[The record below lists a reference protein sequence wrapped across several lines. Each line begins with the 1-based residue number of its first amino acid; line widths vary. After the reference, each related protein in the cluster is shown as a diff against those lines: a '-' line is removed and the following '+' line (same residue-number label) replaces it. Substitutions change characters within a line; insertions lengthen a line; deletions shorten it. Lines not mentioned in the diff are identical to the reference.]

1 MHSTVTYKIS
11 DIRSFQFGAN
21 SNYEIFPPFWLS
33 LFRSALGSSGTNREQ
48 EWVTWQNRRPIK
60 SGSRDTKLRPISG
73 LYSYVMGMRL
83 ATWLRLRLPVSLPC
97 RWVVYSEEL
106 GSSQPSEPSPWRES
120 DKVKSEHLPCNKI
133 YIHFILISL
142 VEIHYLAKKLMT
154 FLLRWDYWRVQR
166 RWFCFSYPSPKT
178 G

>member
-1 MHSTVTYKIS
+1 MFFKTSLSSWPIEFQNQQAEPL
-11 DIRSFQFGAN
+11 RSVDFCSVDGRTHP
-21 SNYEIFPPFWLS
+21 NYFWIHGFKSQWVLTWREFVIIYIKNLLTTQAAGPP
-33 LFRSALGSSGTNREQ
+33 AG
-48 EWVTWQNRRPIK
+48 PA
-60 SGSRDTKLRPISG
+60 
-73 LYSYVMGMRL
+73 RL

-120 DKVKSEHLPCNKI
+120 DKVKSEHLPCDKI
-133 YIHFILISL
+133 YTFHFLISL
-142 VEIHYLAKKLMT
+142 VEMHYLAKKLMT

-166 RWFCFSYPSPKT
+166 RWFCFSYPSPKR